1 MRLARLLL
9 FISPILLLLQSS
21 CSERSLLDE
30 LNDEST
36 KVEHR
41 KRDERN
47 VTPKKRTTDDDS
59 KDDKDNRADT
69 GGLQKNSSYTGST
82 FTGTNDPQSEIR
94 RDKNGKIKIRI
105 GHIGAVGALPNE
117 DKILNVSRTQ
127 LLEEGILGDDFD
139 VEIISRMGCGEAFEG
154 VAMAAEMYHVQ
165 KVRAF
170 LGPYCNSELEAVAK
184 MGTFWDIP
192 VISYMSSTSN
202 LQDRNI
208 YKTLSRISS
217 KNTNSIAKAV
227 VGLLQHYKWKKVAI
241 ATNNGQIAFERVQVF
256 EEELRHSGITLLNK
270 VMFDENGDANDMLK
284 TGLLQELQNNARII
298 VCLFSSTRELT
309 KEFMQ
314 AAFQTGMSSA
324 EYAYIL
330 PWLQSGPKDTSPWI
344 GSSGEML
351 QRVKDY
357 YANAIIVD
365 DVNGFDDSIVETFI
379 NRLEQHDVKK
389 EDIDIANI
397 FGYLHLYDSLK
408 MYALAV
414 RKVLNETKNNA
425 TVLNDGLQVWNAMRR
440 MSFEGG
446 ATGTVNLDDLADRA
460 PLFAAF
466 YIAPNKDKVLKMVN
480 MESVLLSNCN
490 GIRNQSGCY
499 DLKMTDVI
507 TGFWP
512 SENGQMPSDEPYC
525 GFRGQRCSY
534 TLEIGLLGSII
545 ALIILSLVAFLLF
558 RHCQT
563 RALNKMPWRVFHD
576 DLRLID
582 DEQIRSMIS
591 LGSGNTKLSN
601 MSTGQKRHAI
611 IGVNTHAT
619 YHRYPQRRQIKFGR
633 EDLQLLT
640 QMKQAIHDNLNPFL
654 GMAFNERDEMLVLW
668 KFCSRGTIQDII
680 YNKNVILDE
689 KFHGAFVRDITLGL
703 EYLHASPIG
712 YHGSLTPWSCLIDR
726 NWMVKLT
733 DYGVANP
740 LERWEKQGAVSVDA
754 LTSDDDKSQAA
765 QRTSPLYCAPEM
777 LKNREVNR
785 RRGVDQSWIK
795 QTQLRRQAGDI
806 YAFGMV
812 MYEILFRSMPYP
824 ETTDITQL
832 LEQISDGSRF
842 VEPQIQDQM
851 SIHPDLCAL
860 LRDCWSENPEIR
872 PSIRRVRLNTEMALK
887 TKGSL
892 VDQMMR
898 IMEQYANNLEKLV
911 KERTGMLEEANLRA
925 DKLLSQLLP
934 KYVANELKLGRAVPP
949 KLFTSATVLFSDI
962 VGFTGLCST
971 STPLEVVNMLNGI
984 YSGFDD
990 CIQRHG
996 AYKVETIGDA
1006 YMVVSGI
1013 PEENGT
1019 RHIQA
1024 IAEIALEMRDYLVDY
1039 EIPHRRSHRIKCRW
1053 GFHTGSVAAGVVGLT
1068 APRYCL
1074 FGDTVNTSSRMES
1087 TGLPEMIQISTQA
1100 KELLLSYYPHFK
1112 VSKRGEVEV
1121 KGKGLCTTYWLDGQ
1135 DKPLFP
1141 VSLINLPS

>member
-1 MRLARLLL
+1 
-9 FISPILLLLQSS
+9 
-21 CSERSLLDE
+21 
-30 LNDEST
+30 
-36 KVEHR
+36 
-41 KRDERN
+41 
-47 VTPKKRTTDDDS
+47 
-59 KDDKDNRADT
+59 
-69 GGLQKNSSYTGST
+69 
-82 FTGTNDPQSEIR
+82 
-94 RDKNGKIKIRI
+94 
-105 GHIGAVGALPNE
+105 
-117 DKILNVSRTQ
+117 
-127 LLEEGILGDDFD
+127 
-139 VEIISRMGCGEAFEG
+139 
-154 VAMAAEMYHVQ
+154 
-165 KVRAF
+165 
-170 LGPYCNSELEAVAK
+170 
-184 MGTFWDIP
+184 
-192 VISYMSSTSN
+192 
-202 LQDRNI
+202 
-208 YKTLSRISS
+208 
-217 KNTNSIAKAV
+217 
-227 VGLLQHYKWKKVAI
+227 
-241 ATNNGQIAFERVQVF
+241 
-256 EEELRHSGITLLNK
+256 
-270 VMFDENGDANDMLK
+270 MFDENGDANDMLK

-440 MSFEGG
+440 MSFEGVVTTTGG

-582 DEQIRSMIS
+582 DEQIRSM
-591 LGSGNTKLSN
+591 
-601 MSTGQKRHAI
+601 
-611 IGVNTHAT
+611 
-619 YHRYPQRRQIKFGR
+619 
-633 EDLQLLT
+633 
-640 QMKQAIHDNLNPFL
+640 
-654 GMAFNERDEMLVLW
+654 
-668 KFCSRGTIQDII
+668 DII

-1121 KGKGLCTTYWLDGQ
+1121 KASASACSL
-1135 DKPLFP
+1135 
-1141 VSLINLPS
+1141 VSY